1 VGIGQNIEAN
11 AQVFEANTQVL
22 TRKQKRRGLDSESK
36 SRVVRS
42 KYASACCENRYNV
55 GTFQGAIAD
64 SEPKMGVVVK
74 NKSTEFRITC
84 ASRAKKGVKN

>member
-1 VGIGQNIEAN
+1 V
-11 AQVFEANTQVL
+11 QVFEAFVQVL

-55 GTFQGAIAD
+55 GTFCTSIGD
-64 SEPKMGVVVK
+64 SEVKMGVVVR
-74 NKSTEFRITC
+74 NKSTESRMTC

>member
-1 VGIGQNIEAN
+1 VQI
-11 AQVFEANTQVL
+11 FEAFVQVL

-55 GTFQGAIAD
+55 GTFQGTIVD
-64 SEPKMGVVVK
+64 SGVKMGVVVK
-74 NKSTEFRITC
+74 NKTTEFRMTG

>member
-1 VGIGQNIEAN
+1 LAGIGQNIEP
-11 AQVFEANTQVL
+11 NTQVL

-55 GTFQGAIAD
+55 GTFQDTIVD
-64 SEPKMGVVVK
+64 SEVKMGVVVK
-74 NKSTEFRITC
+74 NNSTEFRMTG